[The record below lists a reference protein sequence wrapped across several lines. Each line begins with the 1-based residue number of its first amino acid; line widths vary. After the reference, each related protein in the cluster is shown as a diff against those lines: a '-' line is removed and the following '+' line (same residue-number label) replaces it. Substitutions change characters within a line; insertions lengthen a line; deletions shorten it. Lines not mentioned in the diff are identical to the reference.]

1 MKGLL
6 DLFGVLLDL
15 IKVQSKT
22 QDNKNPETPQSEG
35 VDDAYQWFI
44 DTLKDTRNKR
54 VVESRDNKLKP
65 GKIYVFRY
73 DPKYKNFLD
82 YYDMHPIVIALG
94 QIMTE
99 NGNGNLE
106 VGINISWYPP
116 KARKYIVG
124 KIREMYKPMYEAA
137 IKRSP
142 FDGQE
147 QAFVPI
153 DLYALKVALDKAGL
167 SYAIRTY
174 TPDRIKSP
182 KAVVC
187 YEDWEIVSRM
197 DKPRIF
203 PQLQGKFSL
212 FDVYKG
218 FEFYVRDQITNA
230 AKNAQKREK
239 AKKLN
244 RYKFIK

>member
-1 MKGLL
+1 MKGLI
-6 DLFGVLLDL
+6 DVFEML
-15 IKVQSKT
+15 IGLIRLQAN
-22 QDNKNPETPQSEG
+22 DNPEVPESEG

-54 VVESRDNKLKP
+54 VTETNDNKLKP

-73 DPKYKNFLD
+73 DPKYKTVLD
-82 YYDMHPIVIALG
+82 YYDMNPVVIALG
-94 QIMTE
+94 QMMTE
-99 NGNGNLE
+99 GGKLE

-116 KARKYIVG
+116 KARKYIVE
-124 KIREMYKPMYEAA
+124 KIREMYKSQYETAM
-137 IKRSP
+137 KKSP
-142 FDGQE
+142 SNAQE
-147 QAFVPI
+147 QASVPI
-153 DLYALKVALDKAGL
+153 DLYSLKVALDKVGL
-167 SYAIRTY
+167 SWAIRTY
-174 TPDRIKSP
+174 IPDRIKSP

-197 DKPRIF
+197 DKPKII
-203 PQLQGKFSL
+203 PQFQGKVSL

-218 FEFYVRDQITNA
+218 FEFYVRDQISNA
-230 AKNAQKREK
+230 AVNARKRET

>member
-6 DLFGVLLDL
+6 DLFGMLLDL
-15 IKVQSKT
+15 IKVQGNT
-22 QDNKNPETPQSEG
+22 NPETPQSEG

-54 VVESRDNKLKP
+54 VVETGDNKLKP
-65 GKIYVFRY
+65 GKIYVFKY
-73 DPKYKNFLD
+73 DPKYKTVLD

-94 QIMTE
+94 QVMTE
-99 NGNGNLE
+99 NGKLE

-124 KIREMYKPMYEAA
+124 KIREMYKPLYEAA
-137 IKRSP
+137 SKKNP

-153 DLYALKVALDKAGL
+153 DLYALKVALDRAGL
-167 SYAIRTY
+167 SYAVRTY
-174 TPDRIKSP
+174 IPDRIKSP
-182 KAVVC
+182 KAIVC
-187 YEDWEIVSRM
+187 YEDWEIVTRM
-197 DKPRIF
+197 DKPKIF
-203 PQLQGKFSL
+203 PQLEGKVSL

-218 FEFYVRDQITNA
+218 FELYLKSQMSNGAANA
-230 AKNAQKREK
+230 KKREM

>member
-1 MKGLL
+1 
-6 DLFGVLLDL
+6 
-15 IKVQSKT
+15 
-22 QDNKNPETPQSEG
+22 
-35 VDDAYQWFI
+35 
-44 DTLKDTRNKR
+44 
-54 VVESRDNKLKP
+54 
-65 GKIYVFRY
+65 
-73 DPKYKNFLD
+73 
-82 YYDMHPIVIALG
+82 
-94 QIMTE
+94 
-99 NGNGNLE
+99 
-106 VGINISWYPP
+106 
-116 KARKYIVG
+116 
-124 KIREMYKPMYEAA
+124 MYKPLYEAA

-142 FDGQE
+142 YNGQE

-167 SYAIRTY
+167 SWAIRTY
-174 TPDRIKSP
+174 IPDRIKT

-197 DKPRIF
+197 DKPKII
-203 PQLQGKFSL
+203 PQFQGKISL

-218 FEFYVRDQITNA
+218 FELYVRDQTTNA

>member
-6 DLFGVLLDL
+6 DLFGMLLDL
-15 IKVQSKT
+15 IKVQGNT
-22 QDNKNPETPQSEG
+22 NPETPQSEG

-54 VVESRDNKLKP
+54 VVETNDNKLKP

-73 DPKYKNFLD
+73 DPKYKTTLD

-94 QIMTE
+94 QVMTE
-99 NGNGNLE
+99 NGKLE

-116 KARKYIVG
+116 KARKYIIG
-124 KIREMYKPMYEAA
+124 KIREMYKPLYEAA
-137 IKRSP
+137 MKKSP

-147 QAFVPI
+147 QSFVPI
-153 DLYALKVALDKAGL
+153 DLYELKVALDRVGL
-167 SYAIRTY
+167 SWAIRTY
-174 TPDRIKSP
+174 IPDRIKSP
-182 KAVVC
+182 KAIVC

-197 DKPRIF
+197 DKPKII
-203 PQLQGKFSL
+203 PQLEGKVSL

-218 FEFYVRDQITNA
+218 FEFYVRDQLSNSA
-230 AKNAQKREK
+230 VNAQKRER

>member
-6 DLFGVLLDL
+6 DLFGMLLDL
-15 IKVQSKT
+15 IKVQGNT
-22 QDNKNPETPQSEG
+22 NPETPQSEG

-54 VVESRDNKLKP
+54 VTETNDNKLKP
-65 GKIYVFRY
+65 GKLYVFGY
-73 DPKYKNFLD
+73 NPKYKSTLD

-99 NGNGNLE
+99 NGKLE

-116 KARKYIVG
+116 KARKYIIG

-137 IKRSP
+137 MKKSP

-153 DLYALKVALDKAGL
+153 DLYNLKVALDRMGL
-167 SYAIRTY
+167 SWAIRTY
-174 TPDRIKSP
+174 IPDRIISP

-197 DKPRIF
+197 DKPKIF
-203 PQLQGKFSL
+203 PQLEGKVSL

-218 FEFYVRDQITNA
+218 FEFYVRDQLSNSAVNA
-230 AKNAQKREK
+230 KKREM

>member
-1 MKGLL
+1 MKGLI
-6 DLFGVLLDL
+6 DVFEML
-15 IKVQSKT
+15 IGLIRVQA
-22 QDNKNPETPQSEG
+22 NENPETPQSEG
-35 VDDAYQWFI
+35 IDDAYQWFL
-44 DTLKDTRNKR
+44 DTLKDARNKR
-54 VVESRDNKLKP
+54 VSETNDNALKP
-65 GKIYVFRY
+65 GKIYVFQY
-73 DPKYKNFLD
+73 DPKFKNVLD
-82 YYDMHPIVIALG
+82 YYDMNPVVIALG
-94 QIMTE
+94 QMMTE
-99 NGNGNLE
+99 NGKLE
-106 VGINISWYPP
+106 VGLNISWYPP
-116 KARKYIVG
+116 NARKYIIG

-142 FDGQE
+142 YNGQE

-167 SYAIRTY
+167 SWAIRTY
-174 TPDRIKSP
+174 IPDLIKA

-197 DKPRIF
+197 DKPKII
-203 PQLQGKFSL
+203 PQFQGKVSL

-218 FEFYVRDQITNA
+218 FELYVRDQTTNA